1 MKNSNGLFGVCSAV
15 MGGAAL
21 GFAALPGYVV
31 SGTVLGS
38 TSTTNYSLYNL
49 IFGCDVTPD
58 EKMVAGLLIAFIL
71 LVAGVVIDLLIV
83 ALSVEGKKKS
93 KLPVILALAGGAC
106 LIAGGV
112 MFFFTKNLA
121 NLSLDSGS
129 IGGFASASEKMG
141 VAPYLCGALA
151 CIGGLADV
159 PVILAK

>member
-1 MKNSNGLFGVCSAV
+1 

-83 ALSVEGKKKS
+83 ALSVEGKKKEQAS
-93 KLPVILALAGGAC
+93 GHFGLSRRC
-106 LIAGGV
+106 LLNRWRRHV
-112 MFFFTKNLA
+112 L
-121 NLSLDSGS
+121 L
-129 IGGFASASEKMG
+129 
-141 VAPYLCGALA
+141 Y
-151 CIGGLADV
+151 
-159 PVILAK
+159 